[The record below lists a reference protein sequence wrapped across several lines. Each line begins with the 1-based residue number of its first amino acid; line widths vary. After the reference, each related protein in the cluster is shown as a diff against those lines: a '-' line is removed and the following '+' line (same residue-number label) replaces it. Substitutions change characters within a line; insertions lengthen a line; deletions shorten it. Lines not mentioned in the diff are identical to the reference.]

1 MGNKKQI
8 INKKRE
14 FIVMCKPNVNV
25 YHANDRLKVENFLET
40 NELIISKD
48 TNWLG
53 KGMYFWDNLSNARY
67 WKNEK
72 LRKKETTDIKII
84 KGTIFLEKMLDLTD
98 EETVR
103 YINDIWNFISKFSE
117 IQKIKIEKAELGRK
131 LDVIFDFY
139 KAHLSKEFDY
149 NVIKCLG
156 SYKRNLMGNLDL
168 FSESNLTLS
177 NKIIYSIKESI
188 CIGKFEIVDEGE
200 KNE

>member
-14 FIVMCKPNVNV
+14 FIVMCKPNIDV
-25 YHANDRLKVENFLET
+25 YHTNDRLKIKNFLET

-48 TNWLG
+48 INWLG
-53 KGMYFWDNLSNARY
+53 KGMYFWDNLSNAKY

-84 KGTIFLEKMLDLTD
+84 KGKIFLEKMLDLTD

-188 CIGKFEIVDEGE
+188 CIGKFEIVDEGG

>member
-1 MGNKKQI
+1 
-8 INKKRE
+8 
-14 FIVMCKPNVNV
+14 MCKPNVNV

-98 EETVR
+98 EEPVR

-177 NKIIYSIKESI
+177 NKIIYSIKENI
-188 CIGKFEIVDEGE
+188 CIGKFEIVDEGG

>member
-1 MGNKKQI
+1 
-8 INKKRE
+8 
-14 FIVMCKPNVNV
+14 MCRPNVDV
-25 YHANDRLKVENFLET
+25 YHTNDELKVENFLQT

-53 KGMYFWDNLSNARY
+53 SGMYFWDNLSNAKY

-72 LRKKETTDIKII
+72 LRKRETTNIKII
-84 KGTIFLEKMLDLTD
+84 KGKIFLENLLDLTD

-103 YINDIWNFISKFSE
+103 YVNKIWSCISKFSE
-117 IQKIKIEKAELGRK
+117 IKRMKIEKAELGRK

-156 SYKRNLMGNLDL
+156 SYRKDLMESLDL
-168 FSESNLTLS
+168 FSESNLTLT
-177 NKIIYSIKESI
+177 NKIIYSVKENI
-188 CIGKFEIVDEGE
+188 CISKFEIINEGG

>member
-1 MGNKKQI
+1 
-8 INKKRE
+8 
-14 FIVMCKPNVNV
+14 MCKPNVNV

-53 KGMYFWDNLSNARY
+53 SGMYFWDNLSNAKY

-72 LRKKETTDIKII
+72 LRKNETIDIKII
-84 KGTIFLEKMLDLTD
+84 KGKIFLEKLLDLTD
-98 EETVR
+98 EETVKK
-103 YINDIWNFISKFSE
+103 IDKTWDIISKDSE
-117 IQKIKIEKAELGRK
+117 IKKMEIKKIELGRK
-131 LDVIFDFY
+131 LDIIFDFY

-188 CIGKFEIVDEGE
+188 CIGKFEIVDEGG
-200 KNE
+200 KK

>member
-14 FIVMCKPNVNV
+14 FIVMCKPNIDV
-25 YHANDRLKVENFLET
+25 YHTNDRLKVKNFLET

-53 KGMYFWDNLSNARY
+53 KGMYFWDNLSNAKY

-72 LRKKETTDIKII
+72 LRKRETTDIKII
-84 KGTIFLEKMLDLTD
+84 KGKIFLEKLLDLTD
-98 EETVR
+98 EETVK
-103 YINDIWNFISKFSE
+103 YIDDIWSFISKFSE

-139 KAHLSKEFDY
+139 KNISGEESKMFD
-149 NVIKCLG
+149 
-156 SYKRNLMGNLDL
+156 
-168 FSESNLTLS
+168 
-177 NKIIYSIKESI
+177 
-188 CIGKFEIVDEGE
+188 
-200 KNE
+200 